1 MKQYFTGFFTAIVL
15 TISVFL
21 FIGAASNKSKIEAKM
36 ITVKGKDGSTLIM
49 DGTIVTLNKDGFV
62 TGYFGNDKSKNGI
75 ITLFDKN
82 RAKTFKK

>member
-1 MKQYFTGFFTAIVL
+1 MKQYFTGFFTAMALV
-15 TISVFL
+15 TSVFL
-21 FIGAASNKSKIEAKM
+21 FIGAASNKNKIEAKM

-82 RAKTFKK
+82 REKTFKK